1 MGGEATYIFDKR
13 LVLGDPAEK
22 TDYGWRFQGKTVLLH
37 EDASIV
43 YDDSAAQME
52 AALREMS
59 MEFFFLDRC
68 LQCGMCTT
76 RCPNSRIPGPGNLP
90 PRELVQRL
98 RLGLLDLTGQE
109 LWFCTNCGGCT
120 TNCPYEI
127 PLIDV
132 IISLRRLA
140 LKEGA
145 GYVPASLKRVLS
157 SVKAFGNPYMEEQGK
172 RAEWLKEASFQ
183 PSEGDG
189 AVLLFVGCSASYDPR
204 ATKIARSAVRLL
216 GRMGV
221 AFDALGEQE
230 VCCGDGVMRIG
241 DQDTFNKL
249 RMINKSNIRARAPG
263 SIYALSPHCAHA
275 MKTGYFEDKDASIP
289 VKPFVLLLHDAIKKG
304 ALAFTKPIEKRA
316 TYHDPCFLAKHN
328 AIYEEPR
335 EILGS
340 IEGLEIVE
348 MEHNRRDALCCGGGG
363 GGVWLDRK
371 KGERL
376 AEVRLE
382 EADASGADILVT
394 ACPFCLSMMEDAAK
408 NDERR
413 RRIRVM
419 DLCEL
424 ACEAL

>member
-1 MGGEATYIFDKR
+1 MSVETTYLYDKR
-13 LVLGDPAEK
+13 HVQGDPAKK

-37 EDASIV
+37 EDASII

-52 AALREMS
+52 AALRETS

-76 RCPNSRIPGPGNLP
+76 WCPNSLIPGPGNLS
-90 PRELVQRL
+90 PRELVQQL
-98 RLGLLDLTGQE
+98 RLGLLDLSGQE

-157 SVKAFGNPYMEEQGK
+157 SVKAFGNPYREEQGK
-172 RAEWLKEASFQ
+172 RAEWLKAASFQ
-183 PSEGDG
+183 PVESEGG
-189 AVLLFVGCSASYDPR
+189 VLLFVGCSSSYDPR

-216 GRMGV
+216 GRMGI
-221 AFDALGEQE
+221 AFDVLGERE
-230 VCCGDGVMRIG
+230 ACCGDGVRRVG
-241 DQDTFNKL
+241 DQETYDKL
-249 RMINKSNIRARAPG
+249 RTTNKSNIEARKPG

-275 MKTGYFEDKDASIP
+275 MKTGYFENDAQFA
-289 VKPFVLLLHDAIKKG
+289 VKPFVLLLHDAIEKG
-304 ALAFTKPIEKRA
+304 ALAFTKTINKKA
-316 TYHDPCFLAKHN
+316 TYHDPCFLAKHGG
-328 AIYEEPR
+328 IHEEPR
-335 EILGS
+335 EILRG
-340 IEGLEIVE
+340 IEGLEVVE
-348 MEHNRRDALCCGGGG
+348 MKHNRCDALCCGGGG

-376 AEVRLE
+376 AEARLE
-382 EADASGADILVT
+382 EALASGADILVT
-394 ACPFCLSMMEDAAK
+394 SCPFCLSMMEDAAK
-408 NDERR
+408 NDERCSR
-413 RRIRVM
+413 LRVM